1 MLFTKD
7 ITKTYKVLII
17 CFLHIYQFLYT
28 QSFPPI
34 QSYPL
39 DEYEA
44 GNQNWMITQ
53 SDIGE
58 IYIANN
64 QGILSFDSE
73 RWKLYPTN
81 SIVRSVAYLNN
92 VLYSGS
98 YMDFGYWN
106 KDLNGNLIFNSLVQE
121 HNLNIL
127 EDEQFWNIYKIDDL
141 VIFQSLN
148 RLFLYDFSKDKFS
161 VIQPEKSIL
170 KSFVV
175 DKILYLQLED
185 FGLYSLQTDR
195 INYLFGRSEFNDTE
209 IIELFSLT
217 DGLRILTST
226 KGFFTHRKGRLKKWE
241 IQKSIFSKDL
251 VYSALQSL
259 NGDYVIGTVTNGLY
273 ILSENGKEIKNFN
286 YEKGLLNNTILSVFE
301 DKHNNLWLGL
311 DNGLNCILIDSPFK
325 LFTDPKRKLGTVYDS
340 KRYGD
345 KIYIATNKGLFY
357 RPADKF
363 DSEHISVSGLSGQ
376 AWNIEIVNDLML
388 VGHDRGSFIIKD
400 DVAIRI
406 GPYIGAWTHKAI
418 DRNTILVGTYD
429 GVHLLKR
436 INGVWNY
443 SSKINGFDI
452 SSRYLEIINPYEI
465 LISHEYKGVFKLK
478 LSNDLTNFEYFKIL
492 SVKRGRHASLAKLNN
507 SIYYLSPD
515 GMFEFNSNVE
525 EFLPTPL
532 STELF
537 NNDSYLSGKMNLD
550 KQNRIWIFFE
560 KNIVLLE
567 KNIFDFSFSVQKIPI
582 HSDLRSSNLGFE
594 NVGDLNDGSYMVGT
608 MNGFLTLTLTDYV
621 IPDSNLYLSHITTF
635 DPDQQI
641 GLLPINPSE
650 RLSTTSNNIRFD
662 FFVPL
667 FNELQSIQYKWFL
680 EGYHADWTSL
690 SDQPYAEFNNL
701 DYGNYIFHL
710 KSQSGEQQLGETLSY
725 AFSIPYP
732 WYMSNM
738 AIISYII
745 IFISLSY
752 FINTLYTNYYTNK
765 QLRFVHEFK
774 KEQTLKELTNS
785 KLLIE
790 EKNNRLKQSIE
801 NKNRELAISTMSM
814 IKKNTLLLSIKES
827 LTTIDSVSQV
837 DNVISNINKN
847 INNQDDWSFFE
858 KAFNNADQDFLKK
871 VKEIHPNLTP
881 NDLRLCAYLRLN
893 LSSKEIAP
901 LLNISPKSVE
911 IKRYRL
917 RKRMNL
923 THDTNLVGYILSV

>member
-34 QSYPL
+34 QSYSL
-39 DEYEA
+39 EEYEA

-106 KDLNGNLIFNSLVQE
+106 KDLNGNLIYTSLVQK
-121 HNLNIL
+121 HTLNIL

-148 RLFLYDFSKDKFS
+148 RLFLFDFSKDKFS

-175 DKILYLQLED
+175 DKTLYLQLED
-185 FGLYSLQTDR
+185 FGLYSLQNDR
-195 INYLFGRSEFNDTE
+195 INYLFGRSEFNDAE
-209 IIELFSLT
+209 IIELFNLS
-217 DGLRILTST
+217 DGLRILTSS
-226 KGFFTHRKGRLKKWE
+226 KGFFTYRKGRLRKWE

-251 VYSALQSL
+251 VYSALQAS
-259 NGDYVIGTVTNGLY
+259 NGDYVIGTVANGLY

-286 YEKGLLNNTILSVFE
+286 YERGLLNNTILSVFE
-301 DKHNNLWLGL
+301 DNHNNLWLGL

-325 LFTDPKRKLGTVYDS
+325 LFSDPKRKLGTVYDS

-357 RPADKF
+357 RSADKF
-363 DSEHISVSGLSGQ
+363 DSEYISVSGLSGQ

-388 VGHDRGSFIIKD
+388 VGHDRGSFIIKGD
-400 DVAIRI
+400 IAIRI
-406 GPYIGAWTHKAI
+406 GPYIGAWTHKSI

-443 SSKINGFDI
+443 SFKINGFDI
-452 SSRYLEIINPYEI
+452 SSRYLEIISTNEI

-492 SVKRGRHASLAKLNN
+492 SVKRGRHSSLAKLNN

-515 GMFEFNSNVE
+515 GMFEFNSNSE
-525 EFLPTPL
+525 EFLPLPL
-532 STELF
+532 SSKLF
-537 NNDSYLSGKMNLD
+537 NDDSYLSGKMNLD
-550 KQNRIWIFFE
+550 EKNRIWIFFE

-567 KNIFDFSFSVQKIPI
+567 KNIFDSSFSVQKIPI

-608 MNGFLTLTLTDYV
+608 TNGFLTLTLTDYV
-621 IPDSNLYLSHITTF
+621 IPESDLYLSQITTF

-641 GLLPINPSE
+641 GLLPINPFE
-650 RLSTTSNNIRFD
+650 RLTTSSNNIRFQ
-662 FFVPL
+662 FFVPH
-667 FNELQSIQYKWFL
+667 FNNLHCIQYKWFL
-680 EGYHADWTSL
+680 EGYHADWTTL
-690 SDQPYAEFNNL
+690 SDQSYAEFNNL
-701 DYGNYIFHL
+701 NYGNYTFYL
-710 KSQSGEQQLGETLSY
+710 KSQSGEQQVGKTLSY
-725 AFSIPYP
+725 SFSIPYP
-732 WYMSNM
+732 WYMSYT
-738 AIISYII
+738 AIVAYLII
-745 IFISLSY
+745 LIVLTY
-752 FINTLYTNYYTNK
+752 FINILYTKYYTNK
-765 QLRFVHEFK
+765 QLRFVEEFK
-774 KEQTLKELTNS
+774 KEQALKELTNS

-790 EKNNRLKQSIE
+790 EKNNTLNQSIE

-827 LTTIDSVSQV
+827 LTKIDSVSQV
-837 DNVISNINKN
+837 DKVISNINKN
-847 INNQDDWSFFE
+847 INNEDDWTFF
-858 KAFNNADQDFLKK
+858 
-871 VKEIHPNLTP
+871 
-881 NDLRLCAYLRLN
+881 
-893 LSSKEIAP
+893 
-901 LLNISPKSVE
+901 
-911 IKRYRL
+911 
-917 RKRMNL
+917 
-923 THDTNLVGYILSV
+923 

>member
-1 MLFTKD
+1 MFITKD
-7 ITKTYKVLII
+7 ITKIYKVLII

-39 DEYEA
+39 EVYEA

-53 SDIGE
+53 SNKGE

-81 SIVRSVAYLNN
+81 SIVRSVAFLNN

-98 YMDFGYWN
+98 YMDFGYWD
-106 KDLNGNLIFNSLVQE
+106 KDLNGNLFFISLVQK

-148 RLFLYDFSKDKFS
+148 RLFLYDFSNDKFS
-161 VIQPEKSIL
+161 IIQPEKSIL

-175 DKILYLQLED
+175 DKTLYLQLED
-185 FGLYSLQTDR
+185 FGLYSLQAER

-209 IIELFSLT
+209 IIELFNLS
-217 DGLRILTST
+217 DGLRILTSS
-226 KGFFTHRKGRLKKWE
+226 KGFFTYRKGKLRKWN

-251 VYSALQSL
+251 VYSALQSF

-301 DKHNNLWLGL
+301 DNDKNLWLGL
-311 DNGLNCILIDSPFK
+311 DNGLNCILMDSPFK
-325 LFTDPKRKLGTVYDS
+325 LFIDPKRKLGTVYDS

-357 RPADKF
+357 RLADKF
-363 DSEHISVSGLSGQ
+363 DSEYISVSGLSGQ

-400 DVAIRI
+400 DIAIRI

-443 SSKINGFDI
+443 SFKVNGFDI
-452 SSRYLEIINPYEI
+452 SSRYLEIISTNEI

-478 LSNDLTNFEYFKIL
+478 LSNDFKNFEYFKIL

-515 GMFEFNSNVE
+515 GMFEYNSNSE
-525 EFLPTPL
+525 DFLPLPL
-532 STELF
+532 SSELF
-537 NNDSYLSGKMNLD
+537 NDDSYLSGKMNLD

-567 KNIFDFSFSVQKIPI
+567 KNIFDSFFSVQKIPI

-594 NVGDLNDGSYMVGT
+594 NVGDLNDGSYMIGT
-608 MNGFLTLTLTDYV
+608 MNGFLTITLTDYV
-621 IPDSNLYLSHITTF
+621 IPESNLYLSQISTF
-635 DPDQQI
+635 DIDRQI
-641 GLLPINPSE
+641 GLLPINSSE
-650 RLSTTSNNIRFD
+650 RLSTSSNNIRFE
-662 FFVPL
+662 FFVPH
-667 FNELQSIQYKWFL
+667 FNNLHCIQYKWFL
-680 EGYHADWTSL
+680 DGYHADWTTL
-690 SDQPYAEFNNL
+690 SDQSFAEFNNL
-701 DYGNYIFHL
+701 NYGNYTFYL
-710 KSQSGEQQLGETLSY
+710 KSQSGEQQVGKTLSY
-725 AFSIPYP
+725 AFSSPYP
-732 WYMSNM
+732 WYMSYT
-738 AIISYII
+738 AISIYII
-745 IFISLSY
+745 IVIVLTY
-752 FINTLYTNYYTNK
+752 FINVLYTKYYTNK
-765 QLRFVHEFK
+765 QLRFVQEFK
-774 KEQTLKELTNS
+774 KEQALKELTNS

-790 EKNNRLKQSIE
+790 EKNNRLNQSIE
-801 NKNRELAISTMSM
+801 NKT
-814 IKKNTLLLSIKES
+814 ES
-827 LTTIDSVSQV
+827 LQ
-837 DNVISNINKN
+837 
-847 INNQDDWSFFE
+847 F
-858 KAFNNADQDFLKK
+858 
-871 VKEIHPNLTP
+871 
-881 NDLRLCAYLRLN
+881 
-893 LSSKEIAP
+893 P
-901 LLNISPKSVE
+901 L
-911 IKRYRL
+911 
-917 RKRMNL
+917 
-923 THDTNLVGYILSV
+923 